1 MDVIRIGTNPIFEI
15 VPRRKLSESDTFTVT
30 LYNEYSK
37 APQDIQA
44 TVELLSNENYNILF
58 LEEPTGNAGDKFS
71 YEVTSD
77 TTSDVVLLGR
87 LILLQE
93 NDSVQDYNTASN
105 TKYYE

>member
-15 VPRRKLSESDTFTVT
+15 VPRRKLSVSDTFTVT

-44 TVELLSNENYNILF
+44 TVELLPNENYNILF
-58 LEEPTGNAGDKFS
+58 MTEPTGNSGDKFS
-71 YEVTSD
+71 YKVTSD